1 MLLAFLTWIVKCSC
15 WHVFF
20 PLCLISELSEKEGK
34 QLSAVADASTAAARA
49 GCHPAALTQHT
60 RPQRRRYGR
69 QLRVLGPQGGA
80 RGEGQCPAETLLC
93 SYGYCWSQVGSGEC
107 GISSNVS
114 HSLQSLREAK
124 WTLNRCWKWLPSA
137 DLQMRRQSSSF
148 SWWPAD
154 PRPLPLASALSPCPS
169 VSCWPFPIWSGTENH
184 DCELLCIHLRHTQQ
198 LSSV

>member
-124 WTLNRCWKWLPSA
+124 WCEHWTDVGNGFL
-137 DLQMRRQSSSF
+137 LQTYRWGGR
-148 SWWPAD
+148 A
-154 PRPLPLASALSPCPS
+154 APS
-169 VSCWPFPIWSGTENH
+169 VDDQPTPGHARWRSLCLPV
-184 DCELLCIHLRHTQQ
+184 LL
-198 LSSV
+198 